1 MSYGAG
7 IERKLHAWGAQCA
20 FLSCILRAQC
30 LGVISPYT
38 RQSCTEC
45 LTDILMEGSTKGLR
59 GAAVGTVHS
68 ESVTKE
74 RGMCA
79 PRSRLS
85 TQKDLQHTK
94 MIVYTKTFMSL
105 NFCSLSDVYND

>member
-1 MSYGAG
+1 M
-7 IERKLHAWGAQCA
+7 
-20 FLSCILRAQC
+20 
-30 LGVISPYT
+30 GVISPYT
-38 RQSCTEC
+38 RQNCTVC

-74 RGMCA
+74 RGRHVPH
-79 PRSRLS
+79 PRVL
-85 TQKDLQHTK
+85 TQKDLQHIK

-105 NFCSLSDVYND
+105 NFCSLSDEYRD